1 MDKVISFSD
10 LKELHKIKQNKN
22 IGEDGSKISG
32 GQKQRIGIARAFY
45 SKPSLLILDEPTS
58 ELDYDSENKIMKNLQ
73 KQNID
78 IIILIAHRLNT
89 LNICNKL
96 AIFNEGNIL
105 DFGTKD
111 QVINNNRELEKYF
124 NSKT

>member
-1 MDKVISFSD
+1 MVAKFQEDKT
-10 LKELHKIKQNKN
+10 KN
-22 IGEDGSKISG
+22 RYSKS
-32 GQKQRIGIARAFY
+32 FY
-45 SKPSLLILDEPTS
+45 SKLSLLILDEPTS

-111 QVINNNRELEKYF
+111 QVINNNE
-124 NSKT
+124 N

>member
-1 MDKVISFSD
+1 MISFSD
-10 LKELHKIKQNKN
+10 LKELYKIKQDKN
-22 IGEDGSKISG
+22 IGEDGSQISG

-58 ELDYDSENKIMKNLQ
+58 ELDYESENKIMKNLQ

-96 AIFNEGNIL
+96 AIFNEGKIL
-105 DFGTKD
+105 DFGLKD
-111 QVINNNRELEKYF
+111 QVINNNKELEKYF
-124 NSKT
+124 ASNN

>member
-1 MDKVISFSD
+1 
-10 LKELHKIKQNKN
+10 
-22 IGEDGSKISG
+22 
-32 GQKQRIGIARAFY
+32 
-45 SKPSLLILDEPTS
+45 
-58 ELDYDSENKIMKNLQ
+58 MKNLQ